1 MTDTIA
7 CLILTISSYHI
18 ATISSIVFQTFTEAS
33 GEGSI
38 PDRKVEIEFE
48 TITAKPEAK
57 LKYSSHLFDDGSGD
71 DFGSG

>member
-1 MTDTIA
+1 M
-7 CLILTISSYHI
+7 SKN
-18 ATISSIVFQTFTEAS
+18 VFQTFIEAS

-38 PDRKVEIEFE
+38 PDRKVEFEFE